1 MPDRRP
7 RLGYLLAASA
17 ATMWAFNGSL
27 ARYLLDDGV
36 SAERLS
42 QLRSTVSF
50 VLLVAVL
57 AVVDPDKLRVP
68 KRALPKLAFLG
79 IVGLAG
85 VHATYFIAIEHL
97 QIGVALTI
105 QYLGPILL
113 LVWLAVVHRRKL
125 AGSLWA
131 ASGLALLGCALV
143 VRVYAPGDIDTTGLL
158 AALGAATTFAIYLVA
173 AERAGQ
179 SLHPTTTLTY
189 AFGFATIFWLI
200 VQPPWSFPY
209 DEFHSVRN
217 ISLGLGVAV
226 VGTLV
231 PFVFMVTALQHLPA
245 PRAAVI
251 ATLEPVLAALIAWPV
266 HGESLSAVQ
275 LVGGVLVVAAV
286 AWIQSHPIV
295 HAQETT
301 TLEQASTPAPPSS
314 ALHA

>member
-1 MPDRRP
+1 MPHRRP

-17 ATMWAFNGSL
+17 ATMWAVNGSL

-42 QLRSTVSF
+42 QLRSTLSL
-50 VLLVAVL
+50 VLLVAAL
-57 AVVDPDKLRVP
+57 ALIDPSKLKVP
-68 KRALPKLAFLG
+68 REALPRLAFLG

-85 VHATYFIAIEHL
+85 VHATYFIAIDHL
-97 QIGVALTI
+97 KIGVALTI

-113 LVWLAVVHRRKL
+113 LVWLAVFHRRKL
-125 AGSLWA
+125 AASLWA
-131 ASGLALLGCALV
+131 AAALALAGCALV
-143 VRVYAPGDIDTTGLL
+143 VRAYDPGGIDTTGLI

-189 AFGFATIFWLI
+189 AFGFATVFWLI
-200 VQPPWSFPY
+200 VQPPWSFPF
-209 DEFHSVRN
+209 DHFDSARN
-217 ISLGLGVAV
+217 VSLGLGVAV
-226 VGTLV
+226 IGTLL
-231 PFVFMVTALQHLPA
+231 PFVAMVTALQHLPA

-275 LVGGVLVVAAV
+275 LVGGLLVVVAV

-301 TLEQASTPAPPSS
+301 TVEQPSSSPRATPAIHP
-314 ALHA
+314 